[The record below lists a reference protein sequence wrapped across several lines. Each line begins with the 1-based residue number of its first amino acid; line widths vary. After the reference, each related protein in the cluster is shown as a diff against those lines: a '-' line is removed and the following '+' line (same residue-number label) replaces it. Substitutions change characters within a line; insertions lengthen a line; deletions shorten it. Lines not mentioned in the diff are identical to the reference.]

1 VYGRDGQAI
10 AGSLLTSRDKFRT
23 VSRAWHAL
31 LECDR
36 TLEVGRK
43 GGNEANDDGDV
54 NDDSNDDPYE
64 ALAEKST
71 SHDVGRYLG
80 GRLPSYDFAS

>member
-10 AGSLLTSRDKFRT
+10 ARSLLTSRDKFRT

-31 LECDR
+31 LEYDP

-54 NDDSNDDPYE
+54 NGDVNDDSNDPYE
-64 ALAEKST
+64 ALAEK
-71 SHDVGRYLG
+71 HVAR
-80 GRLPSYDFAS
+80 R